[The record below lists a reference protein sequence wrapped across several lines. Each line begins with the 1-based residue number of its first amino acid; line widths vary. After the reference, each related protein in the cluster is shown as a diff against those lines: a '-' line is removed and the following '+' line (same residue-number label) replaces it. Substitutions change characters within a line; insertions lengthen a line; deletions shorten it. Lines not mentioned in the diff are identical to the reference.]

1 MSPRGL
7 VAAFSR
13 FSRPARRHDSQASQH
28 RQARQHRNARPATRA
43 PHLAAELLESRCM
56 LSATAR
62 LENNTSMFDRIP
74 VIHGSQP
81 ANPGGSFVG
90 QFFWNGSGF
99 KSFCVEGQQ
108 SISPGLH
115 TFPTVTSLSISGL
128 ANADL
133 VEQFWRSYGP
143 TTTAGFTSVTDAA
156 AFQLGIWELI
166 SDGPSRDL
174 KSGSF
179 RVGDSASPAVARAES
194 WLNGTG
200 TPAAGAGGSVP
211 LHVMQHPT
219 MQDQVIWGPLPPPSV
234 SVKVT
239 PTSVTEDGSN
249 KLTYAFTASPAPT
262 ADITVNYRIGGS
274 AKAGSDFTGLPP
286 GATTGTITI
295 PAGSTSPVTLTIV
308 PTADT
313 EIEPN
318 ETVILTLQQ
327 GAGYALGTSVATGTI
342 ENDDYLVDL
351 VLDGLPEETAPVPN
365 ELAPGAILPIGGD
378 RISLIANVPAG
389 RTATLAIAKGAVRV
403 YDQQAGGNPV
413 LGPPGQPSIEV
424 VGGQPRPF
432 WVEAITPGVNLADIE
447 LTLTAVV
454 SAGRQTPPPSDKV
467 RATAVDTVVSIKAI
481 DDVAHEQYR
490 DTGTFVITRERGN
503 LDTLIPVQII
513 VSGDADYNW
522 HYRLNPDLPPLPVGG
537 HAHSSTISLLP
548 GVDRLIVTLT
558 PLREDRDNHE
568 RKAVLELVPPQ
579 IPLYAVAKGYDKA
592 EVTIIPDPQD
602 GDLEITGTITYAG
615 PKGVS
620 GGSTLTLGALPVRGA
635 KVEIWDD
642 NGSLSAPQLVATA
655 YTDDNGKYAVRISSV
670 DTVSFGQYVD
680 PYVVVV
686 AQSAPETVDTKTVA
700 TIAHQV
706 SIAGESSPA
715 RKEFIDNV
723 VPRGPGRAVLDG
735 AMTNADADDGR
746 RNAAFSVFD
755 AIHSASRY
763 HVTLPGVKPGTVKA
777 MVGAAKTQYDSNTN
791 KIEIKLEDRFS
802 WDTIGHEYG
811 HFAHDHAGVTLGVGG
826 DHGFS
831 ENLRFRDYSAAW
843 RKAFTEGFATYFS
856 IVAQART
863 PKPPAGVAGF
873 GDTAYWSVE
882 DLSILSHTD
891 LEAEGRSTPAGKGAK
906 YGSLGEDNEVSV
918 FRTLWDLY
926 DPANDDPIG
935 DIGEIGVWNLVA
947 TGKAQTMP
955 AVKFLYQDLIAKA
968 SIVRKWEIGKVLAEH
983 KIVPSPLRVD
993 LHGATPLES
1002 LDNPPTFVISALY
1015 GSDYGQHPNKWLFK
1029 NVQIRFYTSTGLLL
1043 DVLPGSTNV
1052 PPPAD
1057 LPAEISWTPS
1067 KDLWAK
1073 VMVAWVGEPIR
1084 WSVLATTELTD
1095 SGVLSQYESFSQ
1107 MLTFA

>member
-1 MSPRGL
+1 
-7 VAAFSR
+7 
-13 FSRPARRHDSQASQH
+13 
-28 RQARQHRNARPATRA
+28 
-43 PHLAAELLESRCM
+43 
-56 LSATAR
+56 
-62 LENNTSMFDRIP
+62 
-74 VIHGSQP
+74 
-81 ANPGGSFVG
+81 
-90 QFFWNGSGF
+90 
-99 KSFCVEGQQ
+99 
-108 SISPGLH
+108 
-115 TFPTVTSLSISGL
+115 
-128 ANADL
+128 
-133 VEQFWRSYGP
+133 
-143 TTTAGFTSVTDAA
+143 
-156 AFQLGIWELI
+156 
-166 SDGPSRDL
+166 
-174 KSGSF
+174 
-179 RVGDSASPAVARAES
+179 
-194 WLNGTG
+194 
-200 TPAAGAGGSVP
+200 
-211 LHVMQHPT
+211 
-219 MQDQVIWGPLPPPSV
+219 V

-239 PTSVTEDGSN
+239 PTSVTEDGPN
-249 KLTYAFTASPAPT
+249 TLTYEFTASPAPT
-262 ADITVNYRIGGS
+262 SAITVAYRIGGS

-286 GATTGTITI
+286 GATAGTITI

-308 PTADT
+308 PTPDT
-313 EIEPN
+313 VVEPD
-318 ETVILTLQQ
+318 ETVVITLLP
-327 GAGYALGTSVATGTI
+327 GTGYSFGSKTVAAGTI
-342 ENDDYLVDL
+342 ENDDYRVDL
-351 VLDGLPEETAPVPN
+351 VLDGLPEETSPVPN

-378 RISLIANVPAG
+378 RVSLIANVPAG

-424 VGGQPRPF
+424 VGGQPRAF

-454 SAGRQTPPPSDKV
+454 STGRQTPPPSDKV
-467 RATAVDTVVSIKAI
+467 RATAVDIVSIKAI

-522 HYRLNPDLPPLPVGG
+522 HYRLDPDLPPWPVGG

-602 GDLEITGTITYAG
+602 GDLEITGTITYEG
-615 PKGVS
+615 PKGIA

-635 KVEIWDD
+635 RVEIWDQ
-642 NGSLSAPQLVATA
+642 GLSGNTPVATA
-655 YTDDNGKYAVRISSV
+655 YTDDNGNYSVRIPSA
-670 DTVSFGQYVD
+670 DPTPGGGYVD
-680 PYVVVV
+680 PYIVVI
-686 AQSAPETVDTKTVA
+686 AQSAPETVATKTVA
-700 TIAHQV
+700 TIAHEV

-715 RKEFIDNV
+715 RKEFIGNV

-735 AMTNADADDGR
+735 AMTNADADDR
-746 RNAAFSVFD
+746 PRNAAFSVFD

-763 HVTLPGVKPGTVKA
+763 HVTLPGVQPGTVKA
-777 MVGAAKTQYDSNTN
+777 KVINPADPSIPSAYLGNG
-791 KIEIKLEDRFS
+791 KIEIVFNQRFS
-802 WDTIGHEYG
+802 WDTICHEYG
-811 HFAHDHAGVTLGVGG
+811 HFAHDHAGVTLGRGE
-826 DHGFS
+826 HSFS

-873 GDTAYWSVE
+873 GDTAYWSVK
-882 DLSILSHTD
+882 DLSIISHTD
-891 LEAEGRSTPAGKGAK
+891 LEAEGPSVEAK

-935 DIGEIGVWNLVA
+935 DIGEIGVWNLVT

-955 AVKFLYQDLIAKA
+955 SVKFLYQDLIGKA
-968 SIVRKWEIGKVLAEH
+968 SVERKWEIGKVLAEH

-1015 GSDYGQHPNKWLFK
+1015 GSDYGKQPNKWLFK
-1029 NVQIRFYTSTGLLL
+1029 DVQIRFYTSTGLLL
-1043 DVLPGSTNV
+1043 DVDPGSTDV
-1052 PPPAD
+1052 PPPAG

-1067 KDLWAK
+1067 KDVWAK

-1107 MLTFA
+1107 TLTFA

>member
-1 MSPRGL
+1 MSFAQTSPRGSSL
-7 VAAFSR
+7 
-13 FSRPARRHDSQASQH
+13 
-28 RQARQHRNARPATRA
+28 
-43 PHLAAELLESRCM
+43 
-56 LSATAR
+56 
-62 LENNTSMFDRIP
+62 
-74 VIHGSQP
+74 
-81 ANPGGSFVG
+81 
-90 QFFWNGSGF
+90 QF
-99 KSFCVEGQQ
+99 
-108 SISPGLH
+108 
-115 TFPTVTSLSISGL
+115 
-128 ANADL
+128 
-133 VEQFWRSYGP
+133 
-143 TTTAGFTSVTDAA
+143 
-156 AFQLGIWELI
+156 
-166 SDGPSRDL
+166 
-174 KSGSF
+174 
-179 RVGDSASPAVARAES
+179 
-194 WLNGTG
+194 
-200 TPAAGAGGSVP
+200 
-211 LHVMQHPT
+211 HVMA
-219 MQDQVIWGPLPPPSV
+219 VYLPVPI
-234 SVKVT
+234 VT
-239 PTSVTEDGSN
+239 VDVAPGQVTEDGGQ
-249 KLTYAFTASPAPT
+249 KLVYTFTRSIATAS
-262 ADITVNYRIGGS
+262 DLVVSYSVGGD
-274 AKAGSDFTGLPP
+274 AIAGDDYTGLPF
-286 GATTGTITI
+286 GSGTQTITI
-295 PAGSTSPVTLTIV
+295 PANQPSATLEIL
-308 PTADT
+308 PTPDT
-313 EIEPN
+313 LIEDD
-318 ETVILTLQQ
+318 ETVVIALQN
-327 GAGYALGTSVATGTI
+327 GSGYTFDQTRSFATGTI

-351 VLDGLPEETAPVPN
+351 VLDGLPEETAPEPN
-365 ELAPGAILPIGGD
+365 ELSPGAILPIGGD
-378 RISLIANVPAG
+378 RVSLIANVPAG

-503 LDTLIPVQII
+503 LDMLIPVQLI

-522 HYRLNPDLPPLPVGG
+522 HYRLDPDLPPLPVGG
-537 HAHSSTISLLP
+537 NAHSSTISLLP

-602 GDLEITGTITYAG
+602 GDLEITGTITYEG

-655 YTDDNGKYAVRISSV
+655 YTDDNGKYAVRISSA

-680 PYVVVV
+680 PYVVAV
-686 AQSAPETVDTKTVA
+686 AQSAPETVATMTVA
-700 TIAHQV
+700 AIAHQV

-735 AMTNADADDGR
+735 AMTDAGRDADV
-746 RNAAFSVFD
+746 NAAFSVFD

-763 HVTLPGVKPGTVKA
+763 HVTLPGVKRGTVKA
-777 MVGAAKTQYDSNTN
+777 MVGAAKTQYNAN

-811 HFAHDHAGVTLGVGG
+811 HFAHDHAGVTLGRG
-826 DHGFS
+826 DHSFS
-831 ENLRFRDYSAAW
+831 ENLRFRDYSGAW

-873 GDTAYWSVE
+873 GDTAYWSVK
-882 DLSILSHTD
+882 DLSLLSHTD
-891 LEAEGRSTPAGKGAK
+891 LEAEGPSAEAK

-926 DPANDDPIG
+926 DPTNDDPIG
-935 DIGEIGVWNLVA
+935 DIGEIGVWNLVT
-947 TGKAQTMP
+947 TGKAQAMP
-955 AVKFLYQDLIAKA
+955 SVKFLYQDLIDKA
-968 SIVRKWEIGKVLAEH
+968 SVERKWEIGKVLAEH

-1015 GSDYGQHPNKWLFK
+1015 GSDYGQQPNEWLFK

-1107 MLTFA
+1107 TLTFA